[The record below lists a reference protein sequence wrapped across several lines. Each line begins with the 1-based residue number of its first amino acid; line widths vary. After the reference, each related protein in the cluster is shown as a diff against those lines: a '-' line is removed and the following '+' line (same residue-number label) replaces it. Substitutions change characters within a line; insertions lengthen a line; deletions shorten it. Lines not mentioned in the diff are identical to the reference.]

1 MAIFSQRYDGPD
13 NQGVRDDPSRT
24 RVAAGTIGP
33 YSSAKTDPNSWRN
46 VYAANLKKSSAS
58 RGLEIYDKVFSAK
71 DAEESQNRINSLND
85 QSNFSNS
92 GDQTLA
98 KDFLT
103 KYTQGGE
110 RGLVPQDEMI
120 NQQTIAAFQSQQPGQ
135 GIGNGNVTAASRMK
149 YPGASGTQ
157 TS

>member
-13 NQGVRDDPSRT
+13 DQGVRDDPNRT
-24 RVAAGTIGP
+24 RVAAGTTGP
-33 YSSAKTDPNSWRN
+33 YSPAGADPTSYKNKFVSE
-46 VYAANLKKSSAS
+46 LKKNPPSQQFYSQ
-58 RGLEIYDKVFSAK
+58 VFSAK
-71 DAEESQNRINSLND
+71 DAEESQSKINSLDNK
-85 QSNFSNS
+85 SNFSNS
-92 GDQTLA
+92 GDQALA
-98 KDFLT
+98 KDFLN
-103 KYTQGGE
+103 KYTQGGN

>member
-13 NQGVRDDPSRT
+13 DQGVRDDPNRKS
-24 RVAAGTIGP
+24 VAAGTTGP
-33 YSSAKTDPNSWRN
+33 YSPAGADPMSYKNKFVSE
-46 VYAANLKKSSAS
+46 LKKNPPSQQFYSQ
-58 RGLEIYDKVFSAK
+58 VFSAK

-110 RGLVPQDEMI
+110 RGLVPQDQMI
-120 NQQTIAAFQSQQPGQ
+120 THQTIAAFQSQQPGQ
-135 GIGNGNVTAASRMK
+135 GIGDSNVNAASRIR

-157 TS
+157 VS

>member
-1 MAIFSQRYDGPD
+1 MALQDYTKPD
-13 NQGVRDDPSRT
+13 AQAFRDNAP
-24 RVAAGTIGP
+24 VPAGTTGP
-33 YSSAKTDPNSWRN
+33 NAPANTDPTSYKNQFISQ
-46 VYAANLKKSSAS
+46 LKKNPPSQQFYSQ
-58 RGLEIYDKVFSAK
+58 VFSAK
-71 DAEESQNRINSLND
+71 DAEESQSRIDSLSNKA
-85 QSNFSNS
+85 NFSNP

-98 KDFLT
+98 KDFLA

-120 NQQTIAAFQSQQPGQ
+120 TGQTIAAFQSQQPGQ
-135 GIGNGNVTAASRMK
+135 GIGDGNVTAASRIR